1 MHSVLLGYCLL
12 LAISTK
18 RDQGEASNTKPET
31 VTVSL
36 NSFTC
41 ISGNGSRFAVAN
53 RRTRT

>member
-18 RDQGEASNTKPET
+18 RDQGEAFNTKPET